1 MLKWST
7 FFCFCFLLELLIT
20 LQNPTLTVKMYGF
33 LMVILTRKCNARLP
47 GRVATRLGCSAQFL
61 SGLLCCHCCLRF
73 SKLLR
78 ALHSS
83 KWLAPHLSLEAG
95 HLELQ
100 QANLFTCGVGRE
112 IESLRQSSYTAMIR
126 KHGREKSPKDHTHP
140 LDCVAEAVLYQ
151 DSVST
156 SMAVGMDDRIMV
168 IYMNLTSGTGHGERF
183 AKVVLGDQGRSLGA
197 G

>member
-1 MLKWST
+1 
-7 FFCFCFLLELLIT
+7 
-20 LQNPTLTVKMYGF
+20 MYG
-33 LMVILTRKCNARLP
+33 LECIVIPTRKCLLMLDF
-47 GRVATRLGCSAQFL
+47 RVEWQQDWVAPAQF
-61 SGLLCCHCCLRF
+61 SSALLCCHCCLCF

-83 KWLAPHLSLEAG
+83 KWLALHLPLEAG

-112 IESLRQSSYTAMIR
+112 IESLRQSSYTAMIQ

-140 LDCVAEAVLYQ
+140 LDCIAGAVQYQ

-156 SMAVGMDDRIMV
+156 SMAVGMKDRIMV
-168 IYMNLTSGTGHGERF
+168 ISMNLASRTEHGERF
-183 AKVVLGDQGRSLGA
+183 VKVVLGDQGRRVGA
-197 G
+197 GWSPTRTSYW